1 MNSSEIS
8 KTSRN
13 EVTTSETSSM
23 ISKTRGQLLRE
34 KVDNLA
40 KYCCS
45 LKPEK
50 ANELLKLKQASDEEI
65 IFWIVHDILPR
76 QQNLYAYVDEWLK
89 LYQIEPSDD
98 IRNKLYKYCKFFVV
112 FMNK

>member
-1 MNSSEIS
+1 
-8 KTSRN
+8 
-13 EVTTSETSSM
+13 VTTSESLCDSGPSLART
-23 ISKTRGQLLRE
+23 SKTRGQLLRE

-65 IFWIVHDILPR
+65 IYWIVHDILPR

-89 LYQIEPSDD
+89 LYQIEPSDAERVE